1 MNFNLMFDY
10 FLMKGKERA
19 SIEEIEKSIKEM
31 DKIINNQKMEKID
44 DEKKI
49 HRRSSKHPPNNDL
62 NKNKS
67 TDEDIDI
74 NINYEEQLKNLNFK
88 NIIDNFITLFHI
100 NGITSQKGKEMSDSF
115 VELAA
120 SHEQNSG
127 IKNLKAKEDNNIKT
141 SMFTENQHPRNEPKE
156 KPERNTNGTYISQ
169 VYCSSYNNINGQP
182 KQECYQAQSI
192 KQMNEGHNISEAR
205 EAYKNSD
212 GVMKSAY
219 QRGLDE
225 KGARFIKEKNTK
237 TGKKGQHK
245 VLKGIKENE
254 IDGFNKEYDAY
265 SKKCGFK
272 KNYKA
277 LNGFD
282 KNNNKEVKQIG
293 Y

>member
-1 MNFNLMFDY
+1 MDIKDEFLDPFDKIEQRMFKD
-10 FLMKGKERA
+10 FKNTLP
-19 SIEEIEKSIKEM
+19 EIELLSE
-31 DKIINNQKMEKID
+31 
-44 DEKKI
+44 
-49 HRRSSKHPPNNDL
+49 
-62 NKNKS
+62 
-67 TDEDIDI
+67 
-74 NINYEEQLKNLNFK
+74 
-88 NIIDNFITLFHI
+88 
-100 NGITSQKGKEMSDSF
+100 
-115 VELAA
+115 
-120 SHEQNSG
+120 
-127 IKNLKAKEDNNIKT
+127 
-141 SMFTENQHPRNEPKE
+141 ENQHPRNEPKE

-169 VYCSSYNNINGQP
+169 VYCSSYNNVNGQP

-277 LNGFD
+277 LNDFG
-282 KNNNKEVKQIG
+282 KYNNKEVKQIG
-293 Y
+293 N